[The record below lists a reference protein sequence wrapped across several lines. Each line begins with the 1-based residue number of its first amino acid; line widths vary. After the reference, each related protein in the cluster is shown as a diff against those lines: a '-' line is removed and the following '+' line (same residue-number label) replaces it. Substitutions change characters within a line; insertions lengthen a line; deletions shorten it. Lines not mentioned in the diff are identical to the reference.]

1 MAMMSWSLVTKVW
14 ANSLM
19 ILDHISSHLIIIEF
33 KLGALPEEVGDF
45 WAVTLSEQRGR
56 ET

>member
-45 WAVTLSEQRGR
+45 WAVTLSEKRGR